1 MYIPQYFEVQELVC
15 PHVCNKWGH
24 NPNFIWSFF
33 YPHLLETL
41 DFLREK
47 LGKPIF
53 VNSWSIGGSLSQRG
67 LRCNLCDLVRSKTS
81 MSKIYMSSHILGKAC
96 DFDVKE
102 MNVAAVRNWI
112 MLHASELPYPISLED
127 GVSWVHLDMR
137 EQGNKKIYLFKA

>member
-1 MYIPQYFEVQELVC
+1 M
-15 PHVCNKWGH
+15 
-24 NPNFIWSFF
+24 
-33 YPHLLETL
+33 
-41 DFLREK
+41 
-47 LGKPIF
+47 
-53 VNSWSIGGSLSQRG
+53 SQRG

-102 MNVAAVRNWI
+102 MNAAAVRNWI